1 MSKKRAII
9 LSSLFTLVLFA
20 IVYQFV
26 RMTITA
32 REIGS
37 LQRQIAE
44 LREAASST
52 FEQTIRRFSDF
63 DRRLGE
69 FASFSKKSARAM
81 SQPEANL
88 SSGPTRPKTHTRA
101 LPTHN
106 AGYRRDERMEQEIK
120 LKRDLLKFSKTR
132 TRVCEDRGSSPAAE
146 ERPKRCEDS
155 IHLLAAQGNSA
166 AQKWLGTE
174 ARDKQHDP
182 QLAIFWLEQAAN
194 QADCAAMDEL
204 GAIYAGSEQQ
214 NTGTSS
220 DDLADSTKALY
231 WYGKSASLGDVSAM
245 AAIARIYQEGR
256 LVSQNQH
263 EAILWYEFASKAAVK
278 GVGSSNFAGVLGD
291 IYYKGTGAD
300 QDKVEAVEWYAIAC
314 ADAARWNLP
323 GDQSCMSRSRAASE
337 LSPVEVAKAQAL
349 AVEWEKLY
357 RQTAWGDR
365 RRTEGSSR

>member
-9 LSSLFTLVLFA
+9 LSSLLTLVLFA
-20 IVYQFV
+20 TIYQFV

-52 FEQTIRRFSDF
+52 FEQTIRRFYDF

-69 FASFSKKSARAM
+69 LAP
-81 SQPEANL
+81 PEANL
-88 SSGPTRPKTHTRA
+88 ASGPTRPKTKTHTRT

-106 AGYRRDERMEQEIK
+106 ASYQRDERMEQEIK

-132 TRVCEDRGSSPAAE
+132 TRVCENRRSSRAAE
-146 ERPKRCEDS
+146 ERSKRCEDS
-155 IHLLAAQGNSA
+155 THLLAAQGNSA

-194 QADCAAMDEL
+194 QGDCAAMDEL

-214 NTGTSS
+214 NTSAPS

-245 AAIARIYQEGR
+245 GAIARIYQDGR

-263 EAILWYEFASKAAVK
+263 EAILWYEFASKAAFNK
-278 GVGSSNFAGVLGD
+278 GGGSSNFAGVLGD
-291 IYYKGTGAD
+291 IYYNGTGAD

-357 RQTAWGDR
+357 RQTAWGNR